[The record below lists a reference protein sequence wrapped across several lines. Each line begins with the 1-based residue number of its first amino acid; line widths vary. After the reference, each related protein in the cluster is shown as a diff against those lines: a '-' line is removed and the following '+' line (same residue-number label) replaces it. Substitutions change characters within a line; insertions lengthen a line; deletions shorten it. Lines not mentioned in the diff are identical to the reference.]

1 MSDALDAFRVPR
13 DVRRADGRLADALDA
28 VAEIDADELDDEV
41 ADDIRDATRRLLK
54 AKGHVE
60 TRRTEVF
67 DE

>member
-1 MSDALDAFRVPR
+1 MR
-13 DVRRADGRLADALDA
+13 DGLDA
-28 VAEIDADELDDEV
+28 VAEIDTDELDEDI
-41 ADDIRDATRRLLK
+41 ADDVRDATWRLLK

>member
-1 MSDALDAFRVPR
+1 VSDALEAFRVPR

-41 ADDIRDATRRLLK
+41 AADIQDATRRLLK

-60 TRRTEVF
+60 TRRHEVF

>member
-28 VAEIDADELDDEV
+28 VAEINADELDDEV
-41 ADDIRDATRRLLK
+41 AADIQDATRRLLK

-60 TRRTEVF
+60 TRRNEVF

>member
-1 MSDALDAFRVPR
+1 MSDALEAFRVPR

-28 VAEIDADELDDEV
+28 VGEIDADELDEDI
-41 ADDIRDATRRLLK
+41 ADDVQGAARALLK

-60 TRRTEVF
+60 TRRHEVF